1 MQMPLTFSLS
11 NAVTVIHYLLA
22 VFVIRLTAV
31 DLTYFSSR
39 WDKSY
44 QKGQTDESQAWFGD
58 LHECFMLIR
67 CLKPQR
73 DHQRAYCLLPE
84 RAGKCWRVSGRYQR
98 QKDVE
103 KLQFTQKRPEDAQT
117 CISVTYIWYTW
128 LMYRDNMQFLLYIIS
143 YDECLLALPGF
154 SCA

>member
-1 MQMPLTFSLS
+1 MLWLWY
-11 NAVTVIHYLLA
+11 I
-22 VFVIRLTAV
+22 ICLTAV
-31 DLTYFSSR
+31 NSECFRSR

-58 LHECFMLIR
+58 LRERFMLIR

-73 DHQRAYCLLPE
+73 DRQRAYCLLPE

-103 KLQFTQKRPEDAQT
+103 KLQFTQKRPEDKQT
-117 CISVTYIWYTW
+117 CISVTYIWNTW
-128 LMYRDNMQFLLYIIS
+128 LIYSDDTQHHLYCHLWWWW
-143 YDECLLALPGF
+143 CLLALYLALAVPRAF
-154 SCA
+154 LVTPCL